1 MPVVDDDTTDEN
13 YFTWTQW
20 IGLGEIKITWD
31 VTCLGKPV
39 TWAGLVDTGAG
50 VTIISHKYWPP
61 EWTLVPSLHTL
72 MGIGGAKQHYETF
85 MSCFL

>member
-31 VTCLGKPV
+31 VTCLGKSV